1 MFSLGEKKNILNLHC
16 ADGSTTL
23 NKQNHQIAHTNGQLH
38 DIWSISQSY
47 LKKKRWDNGH
57 EFAGNQYL

>member
-1 MFSLGEKKNILNLHC
+1 MLMSEMFSLGEKKNILNLHC

-38 DIWSISQSY
+38 DI
-47 LKKKRWDNGH
+47 
-57 EFAGNQYL
+57 